1 MGLRS
6 TQGECAAPRNTQKW
20 GCHFSSDNMGGTS
33 PHALWQVLMAHYA
46 SWSLGRVLK
55 LTFRVNACALPM
67 LMSGQGLERFS
78 QVGREPGKQ
87 CRAVFSFFPGRT
99 QGGAW
104 CPLGEAVPVPG
115 EEEAG

>member
-1 MGLRS
+1 MGLLS

-20 GCHFSSDNMGGTS
+20 GCHFFSDNMGGAS

-67 LMSGQGLERFS
+67 LMPGQGLERFS
-78 QVGREPGKQ
+78 QVGWEPGKR
-87 CRAVFSFFPGRT
+87 CRAVFSFFSGPT